1 TAEDDRQRLVS
12 EQTLRS
18 LNGPS
23 LTEIWSGKALND
35 IVADLR
41 RTTLRTE
48 PSATPAAPL
57 PLDENALKHI
67 NVTSMRGLVNVG
79 LLKNEGGWRFRPA
92 LSGEDLQA
100 ERERVTA
107 LVQKSVQQAKG
118 GELVDA
124 GAIFQ
129 LNRDIDQMQQ
139 VLRKKGKDLP
149 PNFYMEAR
157 TFLNNLADAVR
168 GLGQKNIGNYF
179 NGKYALKTG
188 TVPDLLAQLSQL

>member
-1 TAEDDRQRLVS
+1 SQVINAQGALMNNQQDAFALREQARSKAIANRQKMLDEFLYERSKAPTAEDDRQRLVS

-41 RTTLRTE
+41 RSTLRTE

-79 LLKNEGGWRFRPA
+79 LLKNEGRLRFPPA

-100 ERERVTA
+100 
-107 LVQKSVQQAKG
+107 
-118 GELVDA
+118 
-124 GAIFQ
+124 
-129 LNRDIDQMQQ
+129 
-139 VLRKKGKDLP
+139 
-149 PNFYMEAR
+149 
-157 TFLNNLADAVR
+157 
-168 GLGQKNIGNYF
+168 
-179 NGKYALKTG
+179 
-188 TVPDLLAQLSQL
+188 